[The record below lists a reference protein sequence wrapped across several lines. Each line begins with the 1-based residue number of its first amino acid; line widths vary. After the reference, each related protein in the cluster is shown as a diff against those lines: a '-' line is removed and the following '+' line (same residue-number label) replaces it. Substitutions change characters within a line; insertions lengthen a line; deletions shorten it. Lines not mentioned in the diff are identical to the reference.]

1 MAKLIDGKKIA
12 AEVREDIRARAA
24 EFTEKTGIVPGLAVI
39 IVGEDPASKV
49 YVRNKKK
56 ACVEAGF
63 HSEVIEMPA
72 DTKMPELLSK
82 IEELKQD
89 DAIHG
94 ILVQLPL
101 PAGLDEQAVIA
112 AIPPEKDVDAFH
124 VVNTGRIMLGDYDF
138 LPCTPAGVMKL
149 LEHEGVDVCGKE
161 CVVVGRSNIVGKP
174 QAMLLLHA
182 NGTVTVCHSK
192 TKNLAEITRRA
203 DILVVAIG
211 RADFI
216 TTFHSSPVCQPIPRS
231 SVVPRSRELDAASAI
246 AAYSRDM
253 MNTVFARLA
262 ALCTISSAA
271 EYATVQTTEYMT
283 PRRLPRAIAAAS
295 IITVSK

>member
-12 AEVREDIRARAA
+12 AEVREDIRACAA

-192 TKNLAEITRRA
+192 TKKSCRDHKTRRHTCRSHRPRRFYHGRYDKA
-203 DILVVAIG
+203 RLSCDRRRNEPPRGRQALRRCRFRIG
-211 RADFI
+211 GAGRINDN
-216 TTFHSSPVCQPIPRS
+216 
-231 SVVPRSRELDAASAI
+231 PRSRRGRAYDHNDAA
-246 AAYSRDM
+246 
-253 MNTVFARLA
+253 
-262 ALCTISSAA
+262 
-271 EYATVQTTEYMT
+271 
-283 PRRLPRAIAAAS
+283 
-295 IITVSK
+295 